1 MRKPLFLSVLDQGL
15 LSVFSFAVGL
25 LLIRQWS
32 GAPELFGLYS
42 IIFAMSFVASSAQ
55 NALIA
60 AHLSVMRPAVQTRV
74 EEGLLLRAFWL
85 ANLGLI
91 GLSVLLTGVS
101 AAIAWGRSDPMLAI
115 AAAGYVG
122 GVLLRE
128 YVRVYYFSEMNVS
141 RVILADA
148 LFVLASAAGLCIYW
162 LVSGGELRVST
173 LYLLFAAAS
182 ALGAVPAII
191 SRWHHFGLP
200 LSPDVRAVYI
210 RIWREQARWALLG
223 AMTTE
228 LQNRG
233 YIFIVGAFFGTAA
246 VGILQAANLVFRP
259 LGLLVQ
265 SWGRVARPLLATRF
279 AAGEVRS
286 AQSFAH
292 LSAVCFVVLTIL
304 FTLTLAASWP
314 LLERHI
320 FRDAYSG
327 IKPLVILWGITTV
340 VTMLPAVYSMEAQGL
355 GKFRE
360 LSGASILA
368 ALTSAAALAVVVLAG
383 DFAWSVSAI
392 ILGQLASLGF
402 ILAIL
407 WRALGWAMVP
417 SGWAGARAGKLSAP
431 LAPATEEA
439 RRRSGVAAPV
449 ESL

>member
-1 MRKPLFLSVLDQGL
+1 MKKSLTLSVLDQGL

-32 GAPELFGLYS
+32 DAPELFGLYS

-60 AHLSVMRPAVQTRV
+60 AHLSVMRPAVKNRA
-74 EEGLLLRAFWL
+74 EERLLLKAFWL
-85 ANLGLI
+85 ANLALI
-91 GLSVLLTGVS
+91 AVCVLLTGVS

-128 YVRVYYFSEMNVS
+128 YVRVYYFSEMNVG

-148 LFVLASAAGLCIYW
+148 LFVLASAAGLCLYW

-173 LYLLFAAAS
+173 LYFLFAAAS
-182 ALGAVPAII
+182 ALGALPAII
-191 SRWHHFGLP
+191 SRWHDFGLP
-200 LSPDVRAVYI
+200 FNPHVRGAYI

-223 AMTTE
+223 AVTTE
-228 LQNRG
+228 IQNRG
-233 YIFIVGAFFGTAA
+233 YIFVVGAFFGTAA
-246 VGILQAANLVFRP
+246 VGMLQAANLVFRP

-265 SWGRVARPLLATRF
+265 SWGRIARPLLATRL

-292 LSAVCFVVLTIL
+292 LSAVSFVVLTVL
-304 FTLTLAASWP
+304 FTFAVAAAWP

-320 FRDAYSG
+320 FRGAYSE
-327 IKPLVILWGITTV
+327 IKPLVILWGIATA
-340 VTMLPAVYSMEAQGL
+340 VTMLPAVYSMQAQGL

-360 LSGASILA
+360 LSGASIFG
-368 ALTSAAALAVVVLAG
+368 ALTSAAALALVVLAG

-392 ILGQLASLGF
+392 ILGQLASLGL

-417 SGWAGARAGKLSAP
+417 SGWAGARAGKPSAS
-431 LAPATEEA
+431 LAAATELA
-439 RRRSGVAAPV
+439 RTRSGVAAPA

>member
-1 MRKPLFLSVLDQGL
+1 MKKSLTLSVLDQGL

-32 GAPELFGLYS
+32 AAPELFGLYS

-60 AHLSVMRPAVQTRV
+60 AHLSVMRPAVKNRA
-74 EEGLLLRAFWL
+74 EEGLLLKSFWL
-85 ANLGLI
+85 ANLALI
-91 GLSVLLTGVS
+91 AVSVLLTGVS

-115 AAAGYVG
+115 AAAGYIG

-128 YVRVYYFSEMNVS
+128 YVRVYYFSEMNVG

-148 LFVLASAAGLCIYW
+148 VFVLASAVGLCIYW
-162 LVSGGELRVST
+162 LVSGGDLRVST
-173 LYLLFAAAS
+173 LYFLFAAAS
-182 ALGAVPAII
+182 ALGALPAII
-191 SRWHHFGLP
+191 SRWHDFGLP
-200 LSPDVRAVYI
+200 LNRDVRRAYI

-223 AMTTE
+223 AVTTE
-228 LQNRG
+228 IQNRG
-233 YIFIVGAFFGTAA
+233 YIFVVGAFFGTAA
-246 VGILQAANLVFRP
+246 VGMLQAANLVFRP

-265 SWGRVARPLLATRF
+265 SWGRIARPLLATRL
-279 AAGEVRS
+279 AAGAVRS

-292 LSAVCFVVLTIL
+292 LSAVCFVVLTVL
-304 FTLTLAASWP
+304 FTFAVAAAWP

-320 FRDAYSG
+320 FRGAYSE
-327 IKPLVILWGITTV
+327 IKPLVILWGIATA
-340 VTMLPAVYSMEAQGL
+340 VTMLPAVYSMQAQGL

-360 LSGASILA
+360 LSGASILG

-392 ILGQLASLGF
+392 ILGQLASLGL

-417 SGWAGARAGKLSAP
+417 AGWAGARVVKPSAP
-431 LAPATEEA
+431 LAAGTELA
-439 RRRSGVAAPV
+439 RPRSGVAAPV